1 MSQKISK
8 NESSKFRRP
17 PYPLDEKQVA
27 SLILLEEANL
37 SDPLDQGIVH
47 QLAALYSRLL
57 EFYDS
62 LGDPVKLYFTNR
74 LQSALARAADTRHK
88 GKADLYFQKLR
99 AKSNYEASKDK
110 DKDTPIPAS
119 PNVKPLKLD
128 FEDPKKQLE
137 MMKNTRAAQFAMSLK
152 LERERVIAAREM
164 GKTLETYHEMA
175 TESTQMVRSQLSEQ
189 EDALHR
195 KIHQRRQASATKS
208 INRSQELSLKA
219 SASSKKLMVSQLKL
233 EQHISPFTL
242 NDEADFSS
250 CASSRL
256 LTLSQALLPRET
268 LGANHVG

>member
-8 NESSKFRRP
+8 NESSKIRRP

-27 SLILLEEANL
+27 SLILLEEANI

-47 QLAALYSRLL
+47 QLASLYSRLL

-74 LQSALARAADTRHK
+74 LQSALARAADTRFK

-99 AKSNYEASKDK
+99 AKGSTEASSKDREV
-110 DKDTPIPAS
+110 PLPAS
-119 PNVKPLKLD
+119 PSVKPLKLD
-128 FEDPKKQLE
+128 LEDPKRQLE
-137 MMKNTRAAQFAMSLK
+137 AMKNSRAAQFAMSLK
-152 LERERVIAAREM
+152 LERERVLAAREM
-164 GKTLETYHEMA
+164 GKALETYHEMA
-175 TESTQMVRSQLSEQ
+175 SESTQMVRSQLTEQ

-219 SASSKKLMVSQLKL
+219 SASSKQLAVSQLKN
-233 EQHISPFTL
+233 EQNISPFML
-242 NDEADFSS
+242 NDESDFSS

-256 LTLSQALLPRET
+256 LTLSQALIPRES
-268 LGANHVG
+268 LGTNHLS